1 MKRGTKVKIKGLVKA
16 SVHNGKIGIV
26 QSSKVCTSSIPGE
39 EHRRVGVEISDDN
52 GGTVVVA
59 IKIQNLELSSGTASA
74 SMKMTTTH
82 IHHPNSYE
90 YFVGRKNGTVHIG
103 STPNAV

>member
-59 IKIQNLELSSGTASA
+59 IKIDNLELASA
-74 SMKMTTTH
+74 SASATTMTTTNNTNR
-82 IHHPNSYE
+82 PNPYE
-90 YFVGRKNGTVHIG
+90 FLVGRKDGTVHIG
-103 STPNAV
+103 STPNAI